1 MQTWMKAGS
10 LTIIAASV
18 AWTTIPDAATAVVV
32 PLTCTRGPSAQRA
45 ELFVTLPTSVDQGG
59 TFTARF
65 DGKNSGPISHTGL
78 NYIHEMTT
86 ELLLPSGATYVD
98 GSAHIIANTGTANVR
113 PGATVTKQGN
123 TITLLLPAHV
133 EDGANYTPP
142 SFEFQLKA
150 TAAVGAKIVQRF
162 SQYRVTANA
171 IIVGNVHTI
180 CDPTPKP
187 YAIGSTTVLAPPAQ
201 P

>member
-1 MQTWMKAGS
+1 MKSGS
-10 LTIIAASV
+10 AAVIVASV
-18 AWTTIPDAATAVVV
+18 AWTTVPEAATAVSV
-32 PLTCTRGPSAQRA
+32 PLSCTRGPSNQRA
-45 ELFVTLPTSVDQGG
+45 ELLVTIPASVEAGS

-86 ELLLPSGATYVD
+86 ELLVPTGATYVE
-98 GSAHIIANTGTANVR
+98 GSAHIIPNTGTANVR
-113 PGATVTKQGN
+113 AGARVTKQGN
-123 TITLLLPAHV
+123 TITLFLPAHV
-133 EDGANYTPP
+133 EDGSNYTPP
-142 SFEFQLKA
+142 SFEFQVKV
-150 TAAVGAKIVQRF
+150 TAAAGAKVAQRF

-171 IIVGNVHTI
+171 IIVGDVHTV

-187 YAIGSTTVLAPPAQ
+187 YTVGTTNVVAAPAQ